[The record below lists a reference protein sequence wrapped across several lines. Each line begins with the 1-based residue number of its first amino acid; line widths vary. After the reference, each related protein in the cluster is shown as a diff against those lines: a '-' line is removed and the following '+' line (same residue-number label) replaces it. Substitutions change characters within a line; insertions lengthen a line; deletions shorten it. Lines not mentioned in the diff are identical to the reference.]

1 MWLSY
6 AGFVFCGLAVVFS
19 SQLSISNRTEDGL
32 TACIFALMFV
42 FFRSAAKNKI
52 GYCTK
57 TVLWL
62 LPFLLAM
69 SVTVAAGVVQDNFTI
84 DLIAGAMVGAAG
96 AYVSIRAAKPFGI
109 PREGAGPSAPGSSIQ

>member
-6 AGFVFCGLAVVFS
+6 AGFVFFGLAVVFS

-69 SVTVAAGVVQDNFTI
+69 SVTVAVGVVQDNFTI
-84 DLIAGAMVGAAG
+84 GVIAGAIVGAAG
-96 AYVSIRAAKPFGI
+96 AYVSIRAERPFGI
-109 PREGAGPSAPGSSIQ
+109 PRQGASPPAEGSPIR